1 VQSQRTGK
9 QTDVSHLF
17 TAIDDNSYAQIVE
30 RWQSVCAAA
39 EGLRDTVSFRLW
51 EQRSPLF
58 FAFISDQGSDA
69 DRAALSTLSND
80 ILIQNINIEVN
91 SEHPDELAKT
101 LFDAMDHLPKTHAFS
116 ARKLQLKDN
125 AHRFRRKGLIP
136 EKTIDGIVRND
147 WCEAL
152 AYGGQ
157 YISKIMSFMS
167 KLTLR
172 AQESDT
178 ELGKQLKLD
187 CKQFRAQFH
196 VLHEG

>member
-1 VQSQRTGK
+1 M
-9 QTDVSHLF
+9 
-17 TAIDDNSYAQIVE
+17 
-30 RWQSVCAAA
+30 
-39 EGLRDTVSFRLW
+39 
-51 EQRSPLF
+51 
-58 FAFISDQGSDA
+58 
-69 DRAALSTLSND
+69 SND

-91 SEHPDELAKT
+91 SEHPDALAKT
-101 LFDAMDHLPKTHAFS
+101 LFGAMDQLPKTHAFS
-116 ARKLQLKDN
+116 ARKLQLKGN

-136 EKTIDGIVRND
+136 EKTIDEITRND

-172 AQESDT
+172 AQESDA

-187 CKQFRAQFH
+187 CEQFRAQFH